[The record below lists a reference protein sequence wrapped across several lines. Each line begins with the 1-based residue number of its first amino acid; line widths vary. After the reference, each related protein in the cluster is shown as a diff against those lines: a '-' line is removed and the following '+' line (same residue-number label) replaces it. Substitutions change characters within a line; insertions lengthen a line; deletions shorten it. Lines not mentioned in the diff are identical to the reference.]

1 MKNMKGG
8 VAVVTGGGSGLG
20 KAIAQ
25 EAARRGMR
33 VVIADVQAE
42 AMDSVVED
50 LRASGADAIGVLTDV
65 TSAASVEALAEAAE
79 RQFGPVNLVF
89 NNAGVAS
96 GGPIWESTEKDWKW
110 VFAVNVDGVANGVRS
125 FTPRMLAAAAAD
137 PAYQGC
143 IVNTASMAGLVTA
156 PGMGIYSV
164 SKHAVIAIS
173 ECLYHDLDLAGDQ
186 VKTAVLCPSYVTTNI
201 SQCYRTRP
209 ADLANE
215 SGPTKSQLAT
225 QAISAKD
232 LANGS
237 LTAEEVA
244 SITFQAIEVGQFYV
258 YPSPELLPIVKN
270 RLDNIAAG
278 SNPDIPYEDIPMFK
292 ERRDRLKEAL
302 AS

>member
-20 KAIAQ
+20 KVIAQ

-42 AMDSVVED
+42 AMNAAVKE

-79 RQFGPVNLVF
+79 RQFGPANLVF

>member
-42 AMDSVVED
+42 AMNAAVEE

-96 GGPIWESTEKDWKW
+96 GGPIWESTEKDWK
-110 VFAVNVDGVANGVRS
+110 ANGVRS